1 MTLWSRSTFQN
12 LESTMSL
19 AKLGKGMSFLVKQ
32 AFVGR
37 DETRAP
43 LKSPAWEATTCK
55 QQPKM
60 LNNVWEVV
68 MYAHGWG
75 GGASGFQVTGW
86 G

>member
-19 AKLGKGMSFLVKQ
+19 AKLGKGMSFSVEQ

-68 MYAHGWG
+68 MYAQGWG
-75 GGASGFQVTGW
+75 PLDFK
-86 G
+86 